1 MDHTTLNA
9 LRALSTPTVANAIEL
24 FDVRARNQGF
34 MSPEIR
40 CLFPDLGVMVGHAV
54 TARFAARHPATRPAA
69 RYESWKYILEIPEP
83 RIVVLQDVDEPPGV
97 GAFFGEVMATIH
109 QRLGCIG
116 AVTNGHVRDLDE
128 VHPLGFHFFAGGVC
142 VSHAYVHLV
151 EFGQPV
157 TVGGLVV
164 HSGDVI
170 HADKHGAL
178 VIPKEIASEVP
189 AAAARV
195 AEREQRILAHC
206 RSPQFSLEEL
216 KRLVES

>member
-1 MDHTTLNA
+1 MDQTILNA
-9 LRALSTPTVANAIEL
+9 LRGLSTPTISNAIEL
-24 FDVRARNQGF
+24 FNIRPRNQGF

-54 TARFAARHPATRPAA
+54 TGRFAARQPATRPAS
-69 RYESWKYILEIPEP
+69 RYESWKYIQEIPEP
-83 RIVVLQDVDEPPGV
+83 RIVVLQDMDEPPGV

-116 AVTNGHVRDLDE
+116 AVTNGYVRDLDE
-128 VHPLGFHFFAGGVC
+128 VRPLGFHFFAGGAC
-142 VSHAYVHLV
+142 VSHAYVHLL
-151 EFGQPV
+151 EFGKPV
-157 TVGGLVV
+157 TMGGLVV
-164 HSGDVI
+164 HSGDLI

-195 AEREQRILAHC
+195 AEREQRILSHC

-216 KRLVES
+216 KRLLES